1 MLKSGQFN
9 TQKHALYA
17 SVFFSSLLLLSA
29 CANAPKSGESS
40 TAAAS
45 QEIEVVEVVQADD
58 AAPAAADTE
67 ATTETAAEETVAEN
81 AGEATTEVTADE
93 PIDILT
99 IGKLIQG
106 NRYHLYDSKTKTY
119 TFYAGGVV
127 FARFDPSAP
136 NLTLKDD
143 QGASDKL
150 ECTFNNDASVAAK
163 RGAAAGS
170 AEDEATCRHLS
181 AKLEAI
187 LQ

>member
-17 SVFFSSLLLLSA
+17 SVLFSSLLLLSA

-40 TAAAS
+40 AAAAP

-58 AAPAAADTE
+58 AAPAAVEME
-67 ATTETAAEETVAEN
+67 ATAEAAAEETVAEN
-81 AGEATTEVTADE
+81 AGEVTADE